1 MRLSRSLRFLFW
13 IVPILAIGLVVS
25 CSKSDTTTAPGA
37 IATVTVNAPDTAT
50 SGQSFDVTV
59 DATAVGVNNVQNTVV
74 TVTVP
79 APLTVQAV
87 NASSG
92 TTASFTSGSA
102 TWNVGSLDSNS
113 NSVLHLTIMGNL
125 PAGSNGQTVTI
136 TASMTAS
143 GINAGDA
150 VASDSVQINP

>member
-1 MRLSRSLRFLFW
+1 MRLPRSTRSLLWVVPFL
-13 IVPILAIGLVVS
+13 VTGLVS

-59 DATAVGVNNVQNTVV
+59 DATAVGVNNVHNGVV
-74 TVTVP
+74 QVTVP
-79 APLTVQAV
+79 APLTVQATSP
-87 NASSG
+87 SSG
-92 TTASFTSGSA
+92 TTASFTTGSA
-102 TWNVGSLDSNS
+102 TWNLGTLDSNS
-113 NSVLHLTIMGNL
+113 NSSLHLTLMGNL
-125 PAGSNGQTVTI
+125 PPGSNGQGVTI
-136 TASMTAS
+136 TASLTAD